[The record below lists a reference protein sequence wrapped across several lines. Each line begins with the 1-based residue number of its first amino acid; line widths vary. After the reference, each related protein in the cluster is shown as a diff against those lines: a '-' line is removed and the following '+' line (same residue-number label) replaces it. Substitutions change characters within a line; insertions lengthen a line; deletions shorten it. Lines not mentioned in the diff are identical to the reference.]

1 LKTKLSI
8 GDPGG
13 INNRMSREFRHILRI
28 RGTDL
33 DGSKRIAYGLTKI
46 KGIGLS
52 LSNAII
58 KVGEFRP
65 EARLGS
71 LTDTEITKIE
81 DIITDPSKY
90 SIPPRLLNRRK
101 DLESGRDLHLVTA
114 DLTLRTKT
122 DIDFMKNMK
131 SWKGV
136 RHSLGLRVRGQRTKT
151 TGRSGKA
158 VGVKKKLL
166 IAAAREKERKAE

>member
-1 LKTKLSI
+1 
-8 GDPGG
+8 
-13 INNRMSREFRHILRI
+13 MSREFRHILRI
-28 RGTDL
+28 RGTDV
-33 DGSKRIAYGLTKI
+33 DGSKKLPYGLTEI

-58 KVGEFRP
+58 KIGGFRP

-71 LTDTEITKIE
+71 LTDAEITKIE

-90 SIPPRLLNRRK
+90 SIPSRLLNRRK
-101 DLESGRDLHLVTA
+101 DPESGRDLHLVTA

-122 DIDFMKNMK
+122 DIDFMKNIK

-136 RHSLGLRVRGQRTKT
+136 RHSLGLKVRGQRTKT

-158 VGVKKKLL
+158 VGVKKKLI
-166 IAAAREKERKAE
+166 IAAAREKARKEE